1 MPCFRLRAGK
11 RWRLTHDRRIE
22 ITRTG
27 QNGSPVEKKNAEEK
41 YIRWVLHM
49 GKISRVISQKE
60 KEIKDEI
67 KRKRANKP
75 QARELVGQEE
85 LHDAERQM
93 WQESFDAELRTTEK
107 KIEIETAS
115 KASLAKPPQ
124 MKVITIQRNSRGLGN
139 IWKLVP
145 YENSLHQ
152 FLMKKNQSRRNMDR
166 LFTVAYFSVRSSR
179 YSASYR

>member
-1 MPCFRLRAGK
+1 M
-11 RWRLTHDRRIE
+11 THDRRIE

-75 QARELVGQEE
+75 QPRELVGQEE

-93 WQESFDAELRTTEK
+93 
-107 KIEIETAS
+107 
-115 KASLAKPPQ
+115 
-124 MKVITIQRNSRGLGN
+124 
-139 IWKLVP
+139 
-145 YENSLHQ
+145 
-152 FLMKKNQSRRNMDR
+152 
-166 LFTVAYFSVRSSR
+166 
-179 YSASYR
+179 

>member
-1 MPCFRLRAGK
+1 
-11 RWRLTHDRRIE
+11 
-22 ITRTG
+22 
-27 QNGSPVEKKNAEEK
+27 
-41 YIRWVLHM
+41 M

-124 MKVITIQRNSRGLGN
+124 MKVITI
-139 IWKLVP
+139 
-145 YENSLHQ
+145 
-152 FLMKKNQSRRNMDR
+152 
-166 LFTVAYFSVRSSR
+166 
-179 YSASYR
+179 